1 MSSISSL
8 FRRYGSKSQFKTV
21 CPFCSEQRKPSNRKA
36 ACLSVKQ
43 EVDHWVYNCWH
54 CSAKGR
60 ENKMEATAVVAPV
73 KTSTLEDKHYEFFK
87 SRGITRDT
95 VDNYSITAST
105 QWIRSVNGNTDCVGF
120 AYRNNGV
127 PYAYKWRAIQAKG
140 FTCVGS
146 PQHFYLHDRVTVG
159 GDVVI
164 CEGEIDALSLRQAG
178 VDNSISVPNGAPM
191 KVSEGKVSPEEDRKF
206 AYVWNSRTVL
216 NAAKKVYLAVDGDE
230 PGMALGEELSRRIG
244 RAKCWQVKWPDGCKD
259 ANDVLVKHGPEAI
272 KAALEAAEPWP
283 VAGLFEAKH
292 YTEKVSTLWEKGNAK
307 GWSAGYDEVDEIYSV
322 VPGQMTIVT
331 GIPSSGKSEWIDQV
345 MINLALKNDL
355 KFAVCSFEN
364 PPEAHIVK
372 LIEKK
377 VGKPFFTGVT
387 ERMSELERDA
397 ALSWVNNHFS
407 FIDTSDGEPSTIDS
421 ILDRASSAVMRMGIR
436 GLIIDPYNFI
446 ERDFKNSETDYISAM
461 LTKVRNWARGNEA
474 HVWFIAHPAKMMRT
488 DGKVPVPG
496 GYDIS
501 GSAAWFAKADF
512 GMTVDRQKGPPEVH
526 IWKARFKWAGK
537 MGSAILNY
545 HPASGRYM
553 SPKDVPIEDFGSIDE
568 DGF

>member
-1 MSSISSL
+1 
-8 FRRYGSKSQFKTV
+8 
-21 CPFCSEQRKPSNRKA
+21 
-36 ACLSVKQ
+36 
-43 EVDHWVYNCWH
+43 
-54 CSAKGR
+54 
-60 ENKMEATAVVAPV
+60 MEATAVVAPI
-73 KTSTLEDKHYEFFK
+73 KTSSLEDKHYDFFN

-95 VDNYSITAST
+95 VDQYSVSAST

-127 PYAYKWRAIQAKG
+127 PYAYKWRAISAKG
-140 FTCVGS
+140 FTCVGA
-146 PQHFYLHDRVTVG
+146 PQHFYLHDRVSVG

-178 VDNSISVPNGAPM
+178 VENAISVPNGAPM

-206 AYVWNSRTVL
+206 AYVWNSRAAL
-216 NAAKKVYLAVDGDE
+216 NAAKKVYLAIDNDD

-244 RAKCWQVKWPDGCKD
+244 RAKCWLVKWPEGCKD

-272 KAALEAAEPWP
+272 KSALEAAEPWP

-292 YTEKVSTLWEKGNAK
+292 YTEKVGTLWEKGNAK
-307 GWSAGYDEVDEIYSV
+307 GMSAGYDEVDEIYSI

-331 GIPSSGKSEWIDQV
+331 GIPSSGKSEFIDQV
-345 MINLALKNDL
+345 MVNLSLKNDL
-355 KFAVCSFEN
+355 KFAICSFEN

-377 VGKPFFTGVT
+377 VGKPFFAGPKP
-387 ERMSELERDA
+387 RMTTQERDD
-397 ALSWVNNHFS
+397 ALQWVNNHFS

-421 ILDRASSAVMRMGIR
+421 ILDRASAAVMRMGIR
-436 GLIIDPYNFI
+436 GLVIDPYNFI
-446 ERDFKNSETDYISAM
+446 ERDFKHSETDYISAM

-474 HVWFIAHPAKMMRT
+474 HVWFVAHPAKMMRT

-526 IWKARFKWAGK
+526 IWKCRFKWAGK

-545 HPASGRYM
+545 DPASGRYL
-553 SPKDVPIEDFGSIDE
+553 SPKDVPIEEFGSIDD